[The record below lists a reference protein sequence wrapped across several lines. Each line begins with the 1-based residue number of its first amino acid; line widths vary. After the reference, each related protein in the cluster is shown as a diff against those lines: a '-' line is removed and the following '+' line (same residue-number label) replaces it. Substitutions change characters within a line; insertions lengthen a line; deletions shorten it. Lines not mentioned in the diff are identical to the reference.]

1 MKNLT
6 NTLTKAETEVI
17 DLIRDQA
24 YASHLGM
31 LYANTDRCDYLNY
44 RSGKVTIPLKKTCFR
59 MSDGA
64 IKQNVMARVRDVV
77 NTLKDRHNID
87 VTYGKSSDYSYSIE
101 FKVIDYHQPKTVNL
115 PTNYGKGSLNG
126 CEQKVAKLA
135 AILKDLWGYN
145 KREYVYSVRFY
156 LHEGDKVVKTSSCLS
171 FNGYFNY
178 TEQEMN
184 FYALREAA
192 RVMSVITDEQDF
204 EFFVPDSATI
214 HDGETKDEYNFD
226 L

>member
-31 LYANTDRCDYLNY
+31 LYADTDRAEHLNY
-44 RSGKVTIPLKKTCFR
+44 RNGTVTIPLKKTSFR
-59 MSDGA
+59 MSDGY
-64 IKQNVMARVRDVV
+64 IKQHVMARMIAVV

-87 VTYGKSSDYSYSIE
+87 VTYGKSRDYNYSIV
-101 FKVIDYHQPKTVNL
+101 FKVPGYHQSKTVNL
-115 PTNYGKGSLNG
+115 PKNYGKGSLNG

-135 AILKDLWGYN
+135 AILKELWSYN
-145 KREYVYSVRFY
+145 KSEYAYSVRFY
-156 LHEGDKVVKTSSCLS
+156 LHEGDKVVKTSTCLS
-171 FNGYFNY
+171 FNGYFHY
-178 TEQEMN
+178 TEQEMS

-214 HDGETKDEYNFD
+214 HDGDTKDEYNFD